1 MQRKMC
7 VNHLLEV
14 GLTRSVTRACGVLGL
29 SRSSYYRRREQSVQS
44 AHKEEII
51 LRVSNEN
58 PTLGAAKVTALVRGE
73 GGVLVNHKR
82 VERVRKAHGVRA
94 SRRGKKRRRLEREK
108 TERRQAAHRDE
119 VWSYDFIED
128 ATTDGCKV
136 RLLSVIDEH
145 SRECVALEAERNF
158 PAARVIDT
166 LERLLVTTG
175 RRPEHLR
182 SDNGPEFVAKA
193 VASWLQSA
201 SIQTAY
207 IQPGAPWENGHVE
220 SFHASLRAEL
230 LDRELFYHLGEVK
243 ALAEDW
249 RLYYNARRPHGSL
262 GMQAPLQA
270 LMAKDNA
277 GPVSPTSSGVSPAEN
292 RAEKTLP
299 DAAQQQAPFQTSAT
313 LRSSITL
320 PAGQTN
326 TFTVTNTHPED

>member
-1 MQRKMC
+1 MQQKMC
-7 VNHLLEV
+7 VNHVLEV
-14 GLTRSVTRACGVLGL
+14 GLTRSVRRACGVFGL
-29 SRSSYYRRREQSVQS
+29 SRSTYYRRRVQSVQS
-44 AHKEEII
+44 AHKEEVI
-51 LRVSNEN
+51 LRVSGEN
-58 PTLGAAKVTALVRGE
+58 PTLGAAKITALVRGE
-73 GGVLVNHKR
+73 EGELVNHKR
-82 VERVRKAHGVRA
+82 VERVRKVHGVRA
-94 SRRGKKRRRLEREK
+94 SRRGRKRRRLEREK

-128 ATTDGCKV
+128 ATTDGRKV

-182 SDNGPEFVAKA
+182 SDNGPEFIAKA
-193 VASWLQSA
+193 VESWLEEA
-201 SIQTAY
+201 SIRTAY

-249 RLYYNARRPHGSL
+249 RTYYNARRPHGSL
-262 GMQAPLQA
+262 SMKAPLQA
-270 LMAKDNA
+270 LMADQ
-277 GPVSPTSSGVSPAEN
+277 
-292 RAEKTLP
+292 KTGSIQSQAQAQEDTGEPLP
-299 DAAQQQAPFQTSAT
+299 HGAQQQAPFQTSAT

-320 PAGQTN
+320 PAGQSN
-326 TFTVTNTHPED
+326 HFTLTKIHPED